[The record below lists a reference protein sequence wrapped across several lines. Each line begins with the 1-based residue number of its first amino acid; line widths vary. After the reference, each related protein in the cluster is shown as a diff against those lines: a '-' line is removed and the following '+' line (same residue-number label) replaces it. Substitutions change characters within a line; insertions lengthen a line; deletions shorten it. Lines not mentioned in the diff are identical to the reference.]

1 MKQALS
7 QLAASQR
14 RRARAAAQTEPAA
27 AVRRRPRTHA
37 GPALDRNSLCVRA
50 TLLFARW
57 QRCGQGRIGLALGCV
72 CAGDAAID
80 VAMLDGMILD
90 HLQQRFG
97 HQPRLAGLI
106 APALAQADQGQRAL
120 SDLLQ
125 TLAQPGHDL
134 RPREWSELL
143 EALHTS
149 IASIEEHRGI
159 A

>member
-1 MKQALS
+1 
-7 QLAASQR
+7 
-14 RRARAAAQTEPAA
+14 
-27 AVRRRPRTHA
+27 
-37 GPALDRNSLCVRA
+37 LDRNSLCVSA

-120 SDLLQ
+120 SELLQ